1 MVSDLQW
8 LDFLTFWL
16 CESDLVSVETMLCI
30 WDFDLFPGSWC
41 AGRCS
46 LVVWGRGSEWQLHP
60 PRDHTRPW
68 GCLQCAA
75 SPAFFGY
82 CVFVLG
88 SHHVYKTPICVFCSW
103 WEKDNYLEFQDMRWT
118 LEMKFKIIVQ
128 LSVSESVLSTSN
140 ASWAKL

>member
-60 PRDHTRPW
+60 PWDHTRPW

-75 SPAFFGY
+75 SPAF
-82 CVFVLG
+82 VFWIL
-88 SHHVYKTPICVFCSW
+88 CFCSW
-103 WEKDNYLEFQDMRWT
+103 IPSCLQNTYLCILLLVR
-118 LEMKFKIIVQ
+118 KRQ
-128 LSVSESVLSTSN
+128 LSWVSRYEMN
-140 ASWAKL
+140 SWNEIQNNCPTVGQWKCSEHVKCELG